1 MAVAWQPGS
10 LLSVGRSALLLILV
24 RNRLWPIDCLDL
36 FMNQYKQKTARLF
49 IVGLFISLGVHAQK
63 IEVGAGLGGMLY
75 KGDVSPALNPRFYR
89 PAASLFF
96 RYNATRSFS
105 IRGSG
110 FIGGLRGDDQAS
122 RDPFQQARNYSF
134 RTNLS
139 ALEVD
144 FEYNFLNYKPL
155 PKAKNWTPYIF
166 GGIGLS
172 RFNNAVIKVGGVVT
186 YPLGIGVKYEI
197 KRPWSVGVEFGTR
210 FMRNDY
216 LDGLGDAT
224 FGNALTK
231 VTQGNPALKDSYTYT
246 AFTLSYTFYKIVCP

>member
-1 MAVAWQPGS
+1 
-10 LLSVGRSALLLILV
+10 
-24 RNRLWPIDCLDL
+24 
-36 FMNQYKQKTARLF
+36 MNQYRLKTARLL
-49 IVGLFISLGVHAQK
+49 IAGLFISLGVQAQK
-63 IEVGAGLGGMLY
+63 IEIGGGLGGMLY

-105 IRGSG
+105 IRGTGSL
-110 FIGGLRGDDQAS
+110 GGLRGEDNAS
-122 RDPFQQARNYSF
+122 RDPFLQARNYSF

-139 ALEVD
+139 AVEID

-155 PKAKNWTPYIF
+155 PKAKNWTPYVF

-172 RFNNAVIKVGGVVT
+172 RFTNAVIKVGGVVT
-186 YPLGIGVKYEI
+186 YPVGVGIKYEI

-231 VTQGNPALKDSYTYT
+231 VAQGNPALKDSYTYT